1 MGKTHNVIKGITM
14 INQERLRFEFWGKQI
29 HPFSKT
35 WLQRSLFLTV
45 LINFNS
51 SQVHFILI
59 CLWSTTCL
67 QTILFLTTRRTCP
80 HDYIFLNVLE
90 DKQTYSSQS
99 LNLRTLIVTHSPV
112 GLPFGEVVR
121 QPELKQQTPTENGD
135 SVDIASLKIF
145 RHQNP

>member
-1 MGKTHNVIKGITM
+1 MGKPHNVIKGITM

-29 HPFSKT
+29 HPFS
-35 WLQRSLFLTV
+35 
-45 LINFNS
+45 
-51 SQVHFILI
+51 
-59 CLWSTTCL
+59 STTCL

-80 HDYIFLNVLE
+80 HDYIFVNVLE

-99 LNLRTLIVTHSPV
+99 LNLRTLITHSPV